1 MHTGNLARSAR
12 LGVALVLVI
21 AGLTVIG
28 ARSTE
33 ATEDPP
39 NVVVFLA
46 DDLDATTTPFW
57 FAMPRTAAL
66 IRNRGMSFT
75 NAFSSTPSCCPAR
88 VSLLTGRYAHN
99 TGVFSNVGDLG
110 GHSAFRENGNEARV
124 FPLRLQQAGYRTAL
138 IGKYLNGYA
147 ATEAGNEPPPGWS
160 DWYGLSGESFL
171 DGYSYELNE
180 NGTLVSYGNA
190 PTDYLTDVLA
200 RKTLDFIDDTEAND
214 GQPFFVLVTPSAPH
228 LPLPPAPRH
237 ANHPWAN
244 ANAPRRANFYET
256 DISDKPS
263 WLRLSASFRDRFR
276 PYVDVD
282 FRSRMGSLIALDEL
296 VGGVVSKL
304 AATGELANT
313 YIVFTS
319 DNGYNLGAH
328 HLVDKLVPY
337 EESLRVPMVV
347 AGPDVTTGTEQRMV
361 LLTDLAPTMLDLAGL
376 PPDEAHDGRSLVP
389 LLTRSNPPTW
399 RTDFLAEY
407 ITSTLPGTP
416 PPRRLL
422 AGIIFDV
429 PSYTAVRTGRYL
441 FVRWYTDD
449 ETNGTHEYELYDLA
463 TDPRQLQN
471 LISTQQGITQH
482 AVIVQTL
489 HARLV
494 TLESCSGVTCR

>member
-1 MHTGNLARSAR
+1 MNLVSSAR
-12 LGVALVLVI
+12 LCFALVLVLT
-21 AGLTVIG
+21 GLTVVDP
-28 ARSTE
+28 RPTE
-33 ATEDPP
+33 AGEDPP
-39 NVVVFLA
+39 NLVVILA
-46 DDLDATTTPFW
+46 DDLDVTTTPFW

-66 IRNRGMSFT
+66 LRDRGMTFT
-75 NAFSSTPSCCPAR
+75 NAFSSTPACCPAR

-99 TGVFSNVGDLG
+99 TGVSSNVGDHG
-110 GHSAFRENGNEARV
+110 GHPAFRANGNEARV
-124 FPLRLQQAGYRTAL
+124 FPLLLQQAGYRTAL
-138 IGKYLNGYA
+138 IGKYLNGYLA
-147 ATEAGNEPPPGWS
+147 AAAGTEPPPGWT
-160 DWYGLSGESFL
+160 DWYGLNGESFY

-180 NGTLVSYGNA
+180 NGTLVSYGNE

-200 RKTLDFIDDTEAND
+200 RKALDFIDDTEAND
-214 GQPFFVLVTPSAPH
+214 SQPFFALVAPSAPH

-244 ANAPRRANFYET
+244 ASAPQRANFYET
-256 DISDKPS
+256 DMSDKPS

-282 FRSRMGSLIALDEL
+282 HRSRMGSLIALDEL
-296 VGGVVSKL
+296 VAGVMSKL

-313 YIVFTS
+313 YVVFTS

-337 EESLRVPMVV
+337 EEALRVPMVV
-347 AGPDVTTGTEQRMV
+347 AGPDVATGTEQRMV
-361 LLTDLAPTMLDLAGL
+361 LLSDLAPTMLDLAGL
-376 PPDEAHDGRSLVP
+376 APDAAHDGRSLVP
-389 LLTRSNPPTW
+389 LLRRSNPPTW

-416 PPRRLL
+416 PPNRLL

-449 ETNGTHEYELYDLA
+449 EANGTHEYELYDLA
-463 TDPRQLQN
+463 PDPLQLQN
-471 LISTQQGITQH
+471 LISTPQGIAQH
-482 AVIVQTL
+482 AAIVRALQ
-489 HARLV
+489 ARLV
-494 TLESCSGVTCR
+494 ALESCSGVTCR